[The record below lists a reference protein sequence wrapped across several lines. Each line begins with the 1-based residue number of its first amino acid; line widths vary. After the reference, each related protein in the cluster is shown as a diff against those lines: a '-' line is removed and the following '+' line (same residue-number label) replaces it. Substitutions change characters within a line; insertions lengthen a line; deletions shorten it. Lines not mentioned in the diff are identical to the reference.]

1 MTGKARASSTKTYT
15 AVTSFNEFEA
25 GHTYEMRETDAKVWV
40 DMGHLRLASEVEAAR
55 FGGGDAGAVHDEG
68 AAGAAGPG
76 PGAGS

>member
-40 DMGHLRLASEVEAAR
+40 DMGHLRLASDEAR
-55 FGGGDAGAVHDEG
+55 WVTGQVLVVDGGL
-68 AAGAAGPG
+68 
-76 PGAGS
+76 SMTTR